1 MTTIA
6 ANQGNAFA
14 ANINQG
20 IDAANFVMAAGILGS
35 FMNPLGAG
43 PLAFGMFP
51 AFLNLRCGT
60 MGGGCMPCIPE
71 PRANWTVQTTGQ
83 STANIDLGDGYKL
96 QIDER
101 SSQMTILNTATG
113 QSTRIWG
120 DPHVDVNGQH
130 KFDFWGT
137 TTFTLANG
145 TKITINTE
153 QWNGNPNAYV
163 ASQVVITK
171 GQNAIIVDGISQN
184 RIGDLAISMSNNG
197 YAVDAAHRDGFTIH
211 EGGGSWQTECGRTVT
226 QAEANITAVGGL
238 YGPGSG
244 AMNLSEAGEMLGA
257 FLFLGL
263 LSRFASIES
272 ILPHR
277 DHHHH
282 GHHKHNHI
290 GFHHHHHNGHHHH
303 QLGIHFGH
311 LNHR

>member
-6 ANQGNAFA
+6 ANPSNNFA
-14 ANINQG
+14 ANFNQNM
-20 IDAANFVMAAGILGS
+20 DAAGFVMAAGILGS

-43 PLAFGMFP
+43 ALAFGMLP
-51 AFLNLRCGT
+51 AFLNIRCGT
-60 MGGGCMPCIPE
+60 MPTGCFPTNPVIPE
-71 PRANWTVQTTGQ
+71 PKANWTVQTTGQ

-101 SSQMTILNTATG
+101 SSEMTILNTATG

-120 DPHVDVNGQH
+120 DPHVDVNGQR

-153 QWNGNPNAYV
+153 QWKGNPNAYV

-171 GQNAIIVDGISQN
+171 GQNAIVVDGISQN
-184 RIGDLAISMSNNG
+184 KIGDLSISMSNNG

-226 QAEANITAVGGL
+226 QAEANVTAVGGQ

-244 AMNLSEAGEMLGA
+244 AMSLGEAGEMLGA

-263 LSRFASIES
+263 LSRFAPIDS

-282 GHHKHNHI
+282 GHHKH
-290 GFHHHHHNGHHHH
+290 HHHFGHNHGHHHH
-303 QLGIHFGH
+303 LLGLHHGH
-311 LNHR
+311 VNHR

>member
-6 ANQGNAFA
+6 AAGPNPFA
-14 ANINQG
+14 SNIG
-20 IDAANFVMAAGILGS
+20 GAMDAANFVMAAGIMGS

-43 PLAFGMFP
+43 PLAFAMLAPF
-51 AFLNLRCGT
+51 FNVRCGT
-60 MGGGCMPCIPE
+60 PTTGCFPTIPE

-101 SSQMTILNTATG
+101 NSQMTILNTTTG

-145 TKITINTE
+145 TKLTINTE

-171 GQNAIIVDGISQN
+171 GDNAIIVDGISQN
-184 RIGDLAISMSNNG
+184 RIGDLSISMSGNG
-197 YAVDAAHRDGFTIH
+197 QSIDAAHRDGFTIH
-211 EGGGSWQTECGRTVT
+211 EGGGSWQTGCGRTVT
-226 QAEANITAVGGL
+226 QAEANVTAIGGI
-238 YGPGSG
+238 YGPGSDMPTFG
-244 AMNLSEAGEMLGA
+244 EIGNLLGTFLLFGVATSLARVDPISAREPRAEA
-257 FLFLGL
+257 
-263 LSRFASIES
+263 R
-272 ILPHR
+272 
-277 DHHHH
+277 
-282 GHHKHNHI
+282 
-290 GFHHHHHNGHHHH
+290 
-303 QLGIHFGH
+303 GH
-311 LNHR
+311 LFRHMHLA

>member
-6 ANQGNAFA
+6 ANPANNFA
-14 ANINQG
+14 ANFNQG
-20 IDAANFVMAAGILGS
+20 MDAANFVMAAGIMGS
-35 FMNPLGAG
+35 FMKPLGAG
-43 PLAFGMFP
+43 PLAFGMLP
-51 AFLNLRCGT
+51 AFFNIRCGT
-60 MGGGCMPCIPE
+60 MPTGCFPTKPVIPE
-71 PRANWTVQTTGQ
+71 PQANWTVQTTGQ

-101 SSQMTILNTATG
+101 NSEMTIVNTATG

-145 TKITINTE
+145 TKVTINTE

-171 GQNAIIVDGISQN
+171 GQNAIVVDGISQN
-184 RIGDLAISMSNNG
+184 KIGDLSISMSNNG

-226 QAEANITAVGGL
+226 QAEANVTAVGGA

-244 AMNLSEAGEMLGA
+244 AMSLSEAGNMLGA
-257 FLFLGL
+257 FILLGL
-263 LSRFASIES
+263 LSRFAPVEAITARE
-272 ILPHR
+272 PRPQHA
-277 DHHHH
+277 
-282 GHHKHNHI
+282 
-290 GFHHHHHNGHHHH
+290 
-303 QLGIHFGH
+303 GH
-311 LNHR
+311 LFRHMHLA

>member
-1 MTTIA
+1 MTAIA
-6 ANQGNAFA
+6 AAGSNPSANKINAM
-14 ANINQG
+14 
-20 IDAANFVMAAGILGS
+20 DAANFVMAAGVMGS
-35 FMNPLGAG
+35 FINPLGAG
-43 PLAFGMFP
+43 PLAFGMLPDF
-51 AFLNLRCGT
+51 FNVRCGLPK
-60 MGGGCMPCIPE
+60 GGGCFPTIPE

-153 QWNGNPNAYV
+153 QWKGNPNAYV

-171 GQNAIIVDGISQN
+171 GDNAIIVDGISQN
-184 RIGDLAISMSNNG
+184 KIGDLSISMSGNG
-197 YAVDAAHRDGFTIH
+197 RAIDAKHRDGFTIH

-226 QAEANITAVGGL
+226 QAEANVTAIGGM

-244 AMNLSEAGEMLGA
+244 MPSLGEIGNFLGA
-257 FLFLGL
+257 FLLFGSLTN
-263 LSRFASIES
+263 FARVDPVSTEEPR
-272 ILPHR
+272 LRHT
-277 DHHHH
+277 
-282 GHHKHNHI
+282 
-290 GFHHHHHNGHHHH
+290 
-303 QLGIHFGH
+303 GH
-311 LNHR
+311 LFRHMHLA